1 VVSPQPTTTEHPA
14 RLASQRSIAAVQA
27 KDRAAWLA
35 LFAEDAVVQDPVGT
49 SFLDETGDGHRG
61 HAAIGAFFDSNIAPV
76 EQIRFDLKDSFAA
89 GDEVANV
96 ATIHMTLP
104 GGATS
109 RCEGVFVYR
118 VRDDGKLVS
127 LRAFWEVD
135 RMMATLTQP

>member
-1 VVSPQPTTTEHPA
+1 VVTTTTEHPA

-27 KDRAAWLA
+27 KDKDAWVA
-35 LFAEDAVVQDPVGT
+35 LFAEDGVVQDPVGK
-49 SFLDETGDGHRG
+49 SFLDETGEGHRG
-61 HAAIGAFFDSNIAPV
+61 HEAIGAFFEANIAPV
-76 EQIRFDLKDSFAA
+76 ESIRFELHDSFAA

-104 GGATS
+104 GGATT

-118 VRDDGKLVS
+118 VREDGKLVS

-135 RMMATLTQP
+135 RMMATLTNP

>member
-1 VVSPQPTTTEHPA
+1 MSEHPA

-27 KDRAAWLA
+27 KDKDGWLS

-61 HAAIGAFFDSNIAPV
+61 REAIGTFFDTNIAPV
-76 EQIRFDLKDSFAA
+76 ESIRFELHDSFAA

-135 RMMATLTQP
+135 RMLATMSS